1 MMKKRLLKQNIQQQQ
16 KQQYQNLQE
25 APESIR
31 KKGGEEGMNLK
42 QQADSIGYTPIQ
54 KQAPTYVFKN
64 ALEGLGTV
72 TDITEHDK
80 IIKEH
85 EQRKIQRMQTQLQN

>member
-1 MMKKRLLKQNIQQQQ
+1 
-16 KQQYQNLQE
+16 
-25 APESIR
+25 
-31 KKGGEEGMNLK
+31 MNLK

-85 EQRKIQRMQTQLQN
+85 E